1 MVEYLKKLAYVLS
14 IQVWIPA
21 ELVYDK
27 VIDSNVENTERQILL
42 TLNFQLYVILGEQYI
57 ET

>member
-1 MVEYLKKLAYVLS
+1 M
-14 IQVWIPA
+14 IT
-21 ELVYDK
+21 
-27 VIDSNVENTERQILL
+27 ENAERQVFS